1 MDIKDRPYVY
11 LTLPKRLH
19 DVLKHESKPLAD
31 GLLLDGESI
40 LGLYIIDRVSPD
52 LFPPKCTLVDDCI
65 KLYLPVNER
74 NKYAY
79 ENYYFTIKPFYREQI
94 QNEVSLFLRYKAWQW
109 DIEGRKMGYGEK
121 QIVESFLS
129 AFGMRQSEDGYEMI
143 KKIMYRERR
152 KTREEIGRHISG
164 NVLRHSNQTPKND
177 KKEVTRPELALFND
191 ENW

>member
-1 MDIKDRPYVY
+1 MDIKDRPYVF

-19 DVLKHESKPLAD
+19 DVIRHESKVMAD
-31 GLLLDGESI
+31 GFLLDGESI
-40 LGLYIIDRVSPD
+40 LGLFIIDRVSPD
-52 LFPPKCTLVDDCI
+52 LFPPKRPTSDESI

-79 ENYYFTIKPFYREQI
+79 ENYYFCIKPFYREQI
-94 QNEVSLFLRYKAWQW
+94 LNEVNLFLRNKAWQW

-129 AFGMRQSEDGYEMI
+129 AWGMRQSEDAYEMI

-152 KTREEIGRHISG
+152 KTREEIARNISG
-164 NVLRHSNQTPKND
+164 KILKHSPRVVPD
-177 KKEVTRPELALFND
+177 KIKRKDNPELYLFED
-191 ENW
+191 E